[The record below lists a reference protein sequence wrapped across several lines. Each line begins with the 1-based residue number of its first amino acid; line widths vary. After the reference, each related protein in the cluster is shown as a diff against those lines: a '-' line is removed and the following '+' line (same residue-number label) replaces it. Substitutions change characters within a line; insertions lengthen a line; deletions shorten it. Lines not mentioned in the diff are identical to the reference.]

1 MPVRGASILRDC
13 IRVIWPVLALAL
25 VVGFA
30 MGLNAGAKTS
40 LRSTQDTRRAIVG
53 ASEGEKL
60 LPRTISFHLRLRHGS
75 DRMDA
80 GLVSLLAMR
89 DTPSRHEKAAPGD
102 G

>member
-60 LPRTISFHLRLRHGS
+60 LPRTISFHLRLRCATGPT
-75 DRMDA
+75 
-80 GLVSLLAMR
+80 VW
-89 DTPSRHEKAAPGD
+89 TPAW
-102 G
+102 